1 MRGVRKMNLNS
12 IVKLSGI
19 LLYAVTMMAAQTPSG
34 QSGGPVSYASASQLN
49 GVLSQVQQAT
59 QNIQND
65 LSRVRIDKW
74 KTDGNTK
81 RQTQGNVESIQR
93 NLQAAV
99 PEIIATLRNSPE
111 NLPETFRLYRN
122 LDAVYDVF
130 GSVVESA
137 GAFGSK
143 DDFQALENDLGSL
156 ETSRRSVADRMET
169 LASSKESELNRLREQ
184 VRMAQAGPPPP
195 PKKVIVDDTEPPKK
209 ATKKKTAPKKPAA
222 SQNTS
227 GSAQPPPSQS
237 QSNPQ

>member
-1 MRGVRKMNLNS
+1 MRKMNLNGMQKVFG
-12 IVKLSGI
+12 IVLA
-19 LLYAVTMMAAQTPSG
+19 LAAMMAAQTSPG
-34 QSGGPVSYASASQLN
+34 QSTGPVSYASASQLN
-49 GVLSQVQQAT
+49 GIVSQVQQSA
-59 QNIQND
+59 QNIQTD
-65 LSRVRIDKW
+65 LSHVRVEKW

-93 NLQAAV
+93 NLQTAV
-99 PEIIATLRNSPE
+99 PEILGTLRNSPE
-111 NLPETFRLYRN
+111 SLGETFRLYRN
-122 LDAVYDVF
+122 LDALYDVF
-130 GSVVESA
+130 SNVVESA

-156 ETSRRSVADRMET
+156 ETARRAVADRMET